1 MRSAFLLFA
10 LVCLPPALLA
20 QAAAPGVPASGLE
33 AVGAD
38 ALDGG
43 IPAPPWAAP
52 TAAAR
57 ADSAEVPPVV
67 TLPDRR
73 WAPALVD
80 LTIANLVPWSYNRF
94 VSGQAWAEVGPETWS
109 RNLRAGAEWD
119 DNSFYAN
126 HFDHPY
132 HGAMYYAAGRANG
145 FSFGASSAFTL
156 VGSALWEFLGETNVP
171 SGNDLLTTTLGG
183 IIVGEAGWRASQLII
198 DEGARGLDRAWREVV
213 VLGMNPGYGIH
224 RLVRGRMW
232 TVREDSVRLAP
243 RYETTVDAGY
253 RSRRGQGAG
262 DGAVD
267 QGTFRVALRYGDP
280 FAYRRLGAFDAF
292 EARVEVGSG
301 QPRALGELGA
311 NGILL
316 GRRATPG
323 LVVGAVA
330 DYVLLAAPQYEFS
343 TIAFGA
349 TARTRTAAAG
359 RWRAGAA
366 LDVMVAPV
374 AAATSA
380 YARPWLDRPY
390 DITWGPG
397 VRASA
402 YLDRGPVRARASWTG
417 WALYPLSAAA
427 DRHVVQLVSLEARVP
442 LAGQY
447 AVGAGYD
454 LYHQSADF
462 GRGVGRATSQYPDV
476 RLFVARAG
484 GLWR

>member
-1 MRSAFLLFA
+1 MRSALLLLLA
-10 LVCLPPALLA
+10 LVLPRPALQA
-20 QAAAPGVPASGLE
+20 QAAAPAVLAGGPGAVAE
-33 AVGAD
+33 AAPN
-38 ALDGG
+38 GG
-43 IPAPPWAAP
+43 IDAPPWAGP
-52 TAAAR
+52 AAAR
-57 ADSAEVPPVV
+57 ADSAETPPVV
-67 TLPDRR
+67 TLPDSR
-73 WAPALVD
+73 WGSALVD
-80 LTIANLVPWSYNRF
+80 LTLANVLPWTYNRY
-94 VSGQAWAEVGPETWS
+94 VSGQEWARVSPDTWS
-109 RNLRAGAEWD
+109 RNVRAGAEWD

-132 HGAMYYAAGRANG
+132 HGAMYYVAGRANG

-156 VGSALWEFLGETNVP
+156 VGSALWEYLGETNVA
-171 SGNDLLTTTLGG
+171 SANDLLTTTLGG
-183 IIVGEAGWRASQLII
+183 IIVGEAGWRASQLVL

-224 RLVRGRMW
+224 RLVRGKMW
-232 TVREDSVRLAP
+232 RVREDSVRAAP
-243 RYETTVDAGY
+243 RFETAVDAGY
-253 RSRRGQGAG
+253 RSRRGQGPG
-262 DGAVD
+262 EGAVD
-267 QGTFRVALRYGDP
+267 QGTVRVALRYGDP

-292 EARVEVGSG
+292 EARVEIGSG
-301 QPRALGELGA
+301 QPRALGEIAA

-349 TARTRTAAAG
+349 TARTRTATAG

-366 LDVMVAPV
+366 LDVMVSPI

-390 DITWGPG
+390 DIMWGPG

-427 DRHVVQLVSLEARVP
+427 DRHVVQLLSLEARLP
-442 LAGQY
+442 FAGQY

-454 LYHQSADF
+454 LYHQSAEF
-462 GRGVGRATSQYPDV
+462 GRGVGRTTSRYPDV